1 MFDLVPFRRNNNSL
15 SRKGDYF
22 DEFMN
27 NFFGD
32 DFLAPVN
39 FMGMSNG
46 FRVDLRENE
55 NSYTVEADL
64 PGVNKDSINVEY
76 KNNYLT
82 VSTKREDNY
91 EDKKDNYLRRERR
104 YGEFKR
110 CFYIDNV
117 KEDKIEAS
125 FKDGVLKINLPKS
138 ESGVIKSRKIDIQ

>member
-32 DFLAPVN
+32 DFLASVD

-46 FRVDLRENE
+46 FRVDLKENE
-55 NSYTVEADL
+55 NSYMVEADL

-76 KNNYLT
+76 KNNYLAI
-82 VSTKREDNY
+82 STKREDNF

-117 KEDKIEAS
+117 DEEKIEAS

-138 ESGVIKSRKIDIQ
+138 QSGVIKSRKINIQ

>member
-15 SRKGDYF
+15 SRGDYF

-32 DFLAPVN
+32 DFLAPVG
-39 FMGMSNG
+39 FTGMGNG
-46 FRVDLRENE
+46 FKVDLKENE
-55 NSYTVEADL
+55 DSYMIEADL

-76 KNNYLT
+76 KDNYLT
-82 VSTKREDNY
+82 VGSKREDNF
-91 EDKKDNYLRRERR
+91 EDNKDNYLRRERR

-117 KEDKIEAS
+117 KEDQIKAS

-138 ESGVIKSRKIDIQ
+138 EPGVNKSRKINIE